1 MNGREVMWRIRWL
14 LASSKMEVMRKKA
27 EAVGE
32 DDSDGEFLLVPVL
45 CGRRIGYEC
54 WVFQY
59 WS

>member
-1 MNGREVMWRIRWL
+1 MWRIRWL